1 MANQTHGNS
10 QQTDGELALDQQTKL
25 PKKYKVLL
33 LNDDYTPMDFVVHV
47 LQRFFQKSAD
57 QAQEIMLEVHH
68 KGAGLAGV
76 FTLEIAEMKSMQ
88 TNQYARLNQHPLK
101 SIVEP
106 EEG

>member
-1 MANQTHGNS
+1 MANKNQQQS
-10 QQTDGELALDQQTKL
+10 QHSDGDLALDQRTQV

-33 LNDDYTPMDFVVHV
+33 LNDDFTPMDFVVHV
-47 LQRFFQKSAD
+47 LQRFFQKSPE
-57 QAQEIMLEVHH
+57 QAQQIMMEVHQ